1 MTTSQLLHVVEAVI
15 LLDIS
20 DAPNGAND
28 FLKVD
33 LVVNAGIPTIV
44 QEYYNNVAALVRP
57 RK

>member
-1 MTTSQLLHVVEAVI
+1 MTTSQLLHVVESVI